1 MLELGICIE
10 DRGLDLES
18 LFNNRLSEEQ
28 KHSIRVSAIDPRHIY
43 VNCQEEEG
51 LQKTAEILT
60 DIIIENLQVRY
71 IVKELRQNYFFI
83 PENEQ
88 CEILIDTLKQIWFA
102 KEESPFYHMREN
114 IQSRLIEYMEQEADG
129 LLTLE
134 GFIRFRMKDYL
145 AGWIESLEDCLDDYI
160 LEKEKEEF
168 IKLLRYFV
176 SMKDPGIDQVFLR
189 RDHIGVLRLYNCS
202 GLELCL
208 DISKEEM
215 RASHI
220 SQNDLVLSQLVNI
233 APERIYIQQPQEVD
247 PKLLELIH
255 KVFIGRVY
263 DVD

>member
-1 MLELGICIE
+1 MLELGICVE
-10 DRGLDLES
+10 DRGLNLES
-18 LFNNRLSEEQ
+18 LFNNRLTEDQ
-28 KHSIRVSAIDPRHIY
+28 KRSMRVSAIDPRHINIDCGEDDA
-43 VNCQEEEG
+43 VE
-51 LQKTAEILT
+51 KTAEILT

-102 KEESPFYHMREN
+102 KEESPFFHMREN
-114 IQSRLIEYMEQEADG
+114 IKSRLIEYIEQDANG
-129 LLTLE
+129 FLTLE

-145 AGWIESLEDCLDDYI
+145 AGWMESLEECLDDYI

-189 RDHIGVLRLYNCS
+189 RDSIGVLRLYNRS
-202 GLELCL
+202 GLELRL
-208 DISKEEM
+208 DISREEM
-215 RASHI
+215 KASHI

-247 PKLLELIH
+247 PKLLELIQ

-263 DVD
+263 DET